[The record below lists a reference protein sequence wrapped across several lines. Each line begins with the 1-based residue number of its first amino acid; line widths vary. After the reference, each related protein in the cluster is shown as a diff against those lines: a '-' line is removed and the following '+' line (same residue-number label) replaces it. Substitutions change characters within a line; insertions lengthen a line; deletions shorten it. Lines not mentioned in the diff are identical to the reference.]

1 KISKR
6 RNPWARLTWFKEQG
20 YLPEA
25 LLNFLGLLGYPPII
39 EPDGTE
45 REVFT
50 FDEFVER
57 FDWAKVNKVGPIFN
71 LEKLDWLNGH
81 YIRELPVGELA
92 SRLLPV
98 LQDAGVLGPQPTLPE
113 LGRLNALAALVQTRI
128 VTLRDALPLA
138 APFYVA
144 DDELVIEDDARA
156 QLKEDAPQVL
166 RAALDALEPI
176 SGSVGT
182 PLGEGVEWTTGRIE
196 AALREALVDRLG
208 LKPRFAFGPLR
219 TAVSGRRVS
228 PPLFE
233 SMEILGKASVTAR
246 LRRLLA
252 ELEAGTA

>member
-71 LEKLDWLNGH
+71 LDKLDWLNGH
-81 YIRELPVGELA
+81 YIRELSVDDLA

-113 LGRLNALAALVQTRI
+113 LGRLKAVTELVQTRI
-128 VTLRDALPLA
+128 VALRESVPLDGPFCLADADLV
-138 APFYVA
+138 VA
-144 DDELVIEDDARA
+144 DDARA
-156 QLKEDAPQVL
+156 QLRDNAPQVL
-166 RAALDALEPI
+166 RAALQPREPI
-176 SGSVGT
+176 SGSLGT
-182 PLGEGVEWTTGRIE
+182 PMGEGVEWSSERSETP
-196 AALREALVDRLG
+196 LREALADVLG
-208 LKPRFAFGPLR
+208 IKPR
-219 TAVSGRRVS
+219 
-228 PPLFE
+228 
-233 SMEILGKASVTAR
+233 
-246 LRRLLA
+246 
-252 ELEAGTA
+252 